1 MTEQSMLDKKA
12 ILKADKLAKE
22 LVHVPEWGG
31 SVWVQEMT
39 AVQRDMFDQWV
50 MTKKE
55 GVGGMRLRVLIAT
68 VVDDSGKPMF
78 SDLDIPDLNKKSSRA
93 TTRLSDVGLR
103 LSGRDTESKEDLVK
117 NSKAVPSDDSAS
129 DLPSS

>member
-1 MTEQSMLDKKA
+1 MTEQNVLNKKA

-22 LVHVPEWGG
+22 LVPGPEGG
-31 SVWVQEMT
+31 GAVWVQEMT
-39 AVQRDMFDQWV
+39 AVQRDMFDQWIT
-50 MTKKE
+50 TKKE

-68 VVDDSGKPMF
+68 VVDEEGKPMF

-103 LSGRDTESKEDLVK
+103 LSGMDTEVQEDLVK
-117 NSKAVPSDDSAS
+117 NSEAVPSDDSVS
-129 DLPSS
+129 GLPSN